1 VWPLIEEIKKEGDV
15 KKFLRI
21 MEGLVIN
28 IGSMVFGYSMVY
40 LFYFIFGFPNIRYF
54 YL

>member
-1 VWPLIEEIKKEGDV
+1 M

-21 MEGLVIN
+21 MEGLAIT
-28 IGSMVFGYSMVY
+28 IGSMVFGYFFLY
-40 LFYFIFGFPNIRYF
+40 LFYFIFGSPNIGYF